1 MHKALSY
8 GSLKQSFLDTERL
21 ILRAPKKS
29 DCRDLYSYAKDPACS
44 RYCLWS
50 AHESLSDSRYFL
62 YAMAREN
69 KQNQAIN
76 FAVEEKSTGK
86 MIGTIG
92 LVSINLEH
100 SLAEVGYSFAPKS
113 WGQGYAT
120 EALKKL
126 IDYSFNTLRLHR
138 LEAQCDSRNTHSANV
153 LKKCG
158 FQLEGLM
165 KQRLYVK
172 GEYADILFYAL
183 VNKNG

>member
-1 MHKALSY
+1 
-8 GSLKQSFLDTERL
+8 
-21 ILRAPKKS
+21 
-29 DCRDLYSYAKDPACS
+29 
-44 RYCLWS
+44 
-50 AHESLSDSRYFL
+50 
-62 YAMAREN
+62 
-69 KQNQAIN
+69 
-76 FAVEEKSTGK
+76 